1 MADYSL
7 NAKERNQ
14 KGTPASRR
22 LRREG
27 WIPAN
32 VYGAGKNPHMVALNE
47 NELLQL
53 MDDEGFFS
61 SLISIEGLNERQD
74 VLVRDI
80 QMHPYKPKPL
90 HVDFQRVK
98 ADQKIS
104 LSVPLHVAGE
114 EDAPGVLEGG
124 TVSYLITEVEITC
137 LPKNIPDYLEVDVRA
152 LNIGD
157 TLHLSDIPAP
167 SGVEIHF
174 DEETDQAVVTVAG
187 MQAEPEAEV
196 EEGEETEEAAEAEEP
211 GEAAEAGEEEPEPA
225 EGGGEEEE

>member
-7 NAKERNQ
+7 QAKERTE

-22 LRREG
+22 MRREG
-27 WIPAN
+27 WIPGN
-32 VYGAGKNPHMVALNE
+32 VYGAGKDPHMVALSE
-47 NELLQL
+47 NDLLQL

-80 QMHPYKPKPL
+80 QMHPFKPKPV

-104 LSVPLHVAGE
+104 LNVPLHVAGE

-124 TVSYLITEVEITC
+124 TVSYLMTEVEITC

-157 TLHLSDIPAP
+157 SLHLSDIPAP
-167 SGVEIHF
+167 SGVEINF
-174 DEETDQAVVTVAG
+174 DEETDQPVVNVTG
-187 MQAEPEAEV
+187 IQPEPEP
-196 EEGEETEEAAEAEEP
+196 EE
-211 GEAAEAGEEEPEPA
+211 AEAGEEAAEGEEA
-225 EGGGEEEE
+225 EEETESELEGQGEEGGGEEEEEE

>member
-7 NAKERNQ
+7 QAKERTE

-22 LRREG
+22 MRREG
-27 WIPAN
+27 WVPGN
-32 VYGAGKNPHMVALNE
+32 VYGAGKDPHMVALSE

-74 VLVRDI
+74 VLIRDI
-80 QMHPYKPKPL
+80 QMHPYKPKPV

-124 TVSYLITEVEITC
+124 TVSYLMTEVEITC
-137 LPKNIPDYLEVDVRA
+137 LPKNIPDYLEVDVRT

-157 TLHLSDIPAP
+157 NLNLSDIPAP
-167 SGVEIHF
+167 PGVEIHF
-174 DEETDQAVVTVAG
+174 DEETDQPVVTVAG
-187 MQAEPEAEV
+187 IQAEPEAEAAEEV
-196 EEGEETEEAAEAEEP
+196 AEGEEAEEATESEFE
-211 GEAAEAGEEEPEPA
+211 A
-225 EGGGEEEE
+225 EGGEGSGEEEEE